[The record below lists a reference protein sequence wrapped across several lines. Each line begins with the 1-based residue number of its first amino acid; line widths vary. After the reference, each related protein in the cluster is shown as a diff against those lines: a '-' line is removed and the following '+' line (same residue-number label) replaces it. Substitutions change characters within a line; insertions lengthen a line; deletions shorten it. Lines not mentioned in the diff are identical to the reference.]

1 MSKPHSGT
9 IFAHWKLSMP
19 ATLTARVDLLLR
31 NPLTNKP
38 AYGERSRITATMW
51 EDYLARLG
59 GKENAEGV
67 VLPLPNIP
75 GVVFEIDG
83 RKLTFDDIHA
93 AINKEAA

>member
-1 MSKPHSGT
+1 
-9 IFAHWKLSMP
+9 MP

-51 EDYLARLG
+51 EDYLARLSGQEDG
-59 GKENAEGV
+59 GGV

-75 GVVFEIDG
+75 AVRFNIDG
-83 RKLTFDDIHA
+83 RLVTYDEIA
-93 AINKEAA
+93 SAIKEAKAA